1 MARISRATRETIKT
15 IIVLV
20 IIILLIL
27 VYIVYPLNR
36 SKGFF
41 GRPDLDNYDP
51 KVIPANNAALFDSAG
66 VQTDTFR
73 VDPDGLTSLA
83 VVACSPSA
91 RFAKTR
97 GLFVIPTDSWY
108 PRASV
113 VPLAKALTDSGFAVI
128 TYDQRASGASTGK
141 YFSDGQ
147 MEGQDLEAVIAD
159 LQMHGRLVSPLVA
172 VGHGLSG
179 DASILASLEENRISA
194 VVAVEPYLSTDKFV
208 ATLRADRGSMWFP
221 FWEPVVW
228 WWYKIRSGYAI
239 DFRRTVPEPRCAT
252 LLILSSKSFSSPEVT
267 DLKTKVGSKT
277 LRIMAMPESDAQ
289 LADALVSFV
298 TQRQ

>member
-36 SKGFF
+36 SKSFF
-41 GRPDLDNYDP
+41 GRPNVDSFDP
-51 KVIPANNAALFDSAG
+51 KVKPANNTVLFDSAG

-73 VDPDGLTSLA
+73 IEPDGLTSLA
-83 VVACSPSA
+83 VISCKPSA

-97 GLFVIPTDSWY
+97 GLFLIPTDDRY
-108 PRASV
+108 TRAKV
-113 VPLAKALTDSGFAVI
+113 VPLARALTDSGFAVI

-147 MEGQDLEAVIAD
+147 IEAQDLEAVIAD
-159 LQMHGRLVSPLVA
+159 LEIHGRLVSPLVA
-172 VGHGLSG
+172 VGHGQSG
-179 DASILASLEENRISA
+179 DAVLLASLEENRLTG
-194 VVAVEPYLSTDKFV
+194 VVAMEPYLTTPKFI
-208 ATLRADRGSMWFP
+208 ATLRADRGSIWFP
-221 FWEPVVW
+221 FWEPVIW

-239 DFRRTVPEPRCAT
+239 DPRRTVPEPKCRV
-252 LLILSSKSFSSPEVT
+252 LLALSTQSFNSQDVSS
-267 DLKTKVGSKT
+267 LKTKLGPGI
-277 LRIMAMPESDAQ
+277 LRIMPVPETEVQ
-289 LADALVSFV
+289 LADALVSLV
-298 TQRQ
+298 TQGH